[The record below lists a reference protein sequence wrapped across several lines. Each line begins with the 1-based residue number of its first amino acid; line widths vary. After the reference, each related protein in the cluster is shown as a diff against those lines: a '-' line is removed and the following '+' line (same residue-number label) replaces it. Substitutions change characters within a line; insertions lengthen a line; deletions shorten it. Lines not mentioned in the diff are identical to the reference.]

1 MNLHFREKKIF
12 RVFIVLPLL
21 PGFEGDVAG
30 STGNALR
37 LITHWNYASICR
49 AENSIIQRL
58 LKFGIKNPSEYIS
71 FHSLRNHAVLDGT
84 IISELIY
91 VHSKLMIVDDKTVII
106 GSANINDRSLIGKRD
121 SEVHS
126 LVSHL
131 NAN

>member
-1 MNLHFREKKIF
+1 MI
-12 RVFIVLPLL
+12 IVLPLL

-71 FHSLRNHAVLDGT
+71 FHSLRNHAVLNGAPIT
-84 IISELIY
+84 ELIY

-121 SEVHS
+121 SEVS
-126 LVSHL
+126 SMVL
-131 NAN
+131 NLNRN